1 MQLFGPIGADVRH
14 FLGST
19 LDKKTRF
26 RKTDLT
32 DVSFLGSK
40 AKYAK
45 FDSATLCRTILPD
58 GAQDDWGCPENAAK
72 IRRTGDPEA
81 NRKKLIQT
89 GACHRCNLAGIDLS
103 GVELECPDL
112 SEADL
117 TDANLSG
124 AIFRRPKPP
133 EGQWYSPRS
142 TMATCVD
149 FTRALLTGSRFNG
162 ATMEV
167 AEFTGASIGSVNFSD
182 STLWG
187 AIFQETTFKDV
198 ELSGADLA
206 GARFIKS
213 NLDNVDFRGA
223 RTSKKFTFS
232 ESLVGRKEDRDARI
246 GLVFMDCSM
255 MGAKFGEVT
264 DWYITSSENPNH
276 LWEHAVN
283 LSNAVFEKELPV
295 ISLGNAGGAL
305 LLRNVDLSNRK
316 LEGLSNRKLGGAP
329 QESRQ
334 GIVGASR
341 IDFSGADLSG
351 TDFGELSFSQVIL
364 TDACLVGAKPFGFYH
379 ALLGNAWER
388 DDINRKSVICRTQF
402 SWGEESINCRSE
414 D

>member
-149 FTRALLTGSRFNG
+149 FTRAL
-162 ATMEV
+162 
-167 AEFTGASIGSVNFSD
+167 
-182 STLWG
+182 
-187 AIFQETTFKDV
+187 
-198 ELSGADLA
+198 
-206 GARFIKS
+206 
-213 NLDNVDFRGA
+213 
-223 RTSKKFTFS
+223 
-232 ESLVGRKEDRDARI
+232 
-246 GLVFMDCSM
+246 
-255 MGAKFGEVT
+255 
-264 DWYITSSENPNH
+264 
-276 LWEHAVN
+276 
-283 LSNAVFEKELPV
+283 
-295 ISLGNAGGAL
+295 
-305 LLRNVDLSNRK
+305 
-316 LEGLSNRKLGGAP
+316 
-329 QESRQ
+329 
-334 GIVGASR
+334 
-341 IDFSGADLSG
+341 
-351 TDFGELSFSQVIL
+351 
-364 TDACLVGAKPFGFYH
+364 
-379 ALLGNAWER
+379 
-388 DDINRKSVICRTQF
+388 
-402 SWGEESINCRSE
+402 
-414 D
+414 